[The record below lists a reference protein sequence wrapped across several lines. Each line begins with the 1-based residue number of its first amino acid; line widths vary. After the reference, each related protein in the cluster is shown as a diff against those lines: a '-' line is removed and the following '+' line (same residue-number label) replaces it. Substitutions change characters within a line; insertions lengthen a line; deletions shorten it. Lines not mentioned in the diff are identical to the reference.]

1 MGGVEITVQNAVVL
15 AIRLF
20 SYSMPL
26 LTPVMNASMAMYS
39 GSKLFSMEFELP
51 KLNLLLNISNVAF
64 FFVGTLPIDHELL
77 KSIADSKEFYK
88 PVALII
94 LTIMNLVNLITTFV
108 IMDVVILNTKTK
120 IKHKVEQIRIYIED
134 LDEVIQLWITTDAV
148 LAVPVLMIF
157 TTQQLLSTLVVYVFA
172 RGKIIY
178 LFLKKSLK
186 EFKKLLLLFYII
198 GVICFIIQLCILLDL
213 QLMIFLA
220 ILF

>member
-26 LTPVMNASMAMYS
+26 LTPIMNASMAMYS

-134 LDEVIQLWITTDAV
+134 LDEVIQLWTTTDAV

-172 RGKIIY
+172 TGKIII
-178 LFLKKSLK
+178 LFLKKS
-186 EFKKLLLLFYII
+186 FLLLI
-198 GVICFIIQLCILLDL
+198 G
-213 QLMIFLA
+213 
-220 ILF
+220 